1 MAAGER
7 MAPVSS
13 TQPDLRMR
21 FLRTRRLS
29 VIAAALAAALL
40 GGCSPDATD
49 RRAGGRAVADS
60 APLDELLDQLR
71 GGPETEREAAA
82 VALARPGPRLQ
93 EQVTALGAA
102 LRDTNTQLGSTA
114 AWALSQLG
122 AASIPTL
129 VGGVTDNR
137 PGVRYNSV
145 YALGAIGQATPP
157 ATQAVNKALID
168 PDPTVRKA
176 AAWAMTQLGPRPSK
190 SAGGTALGS
199 VEDLAAGLK
208 GLNPMERVNAVLR
221 YQGYAGE
228 EDRSIPL
235 LIRALG
241 DQDTRVRAAAGNA
254 LVSLGAPAQAALS
267 SALSDSNP
275 VVRREASV
283 TLVRM
288 SGTLH

>member
-1 MAAGER
+1 
-7 MAPVSS
+7 
-13 TQPDLRMR
+13 MR
-21 FLRTRRLS
+21 FPRAHQLS
-29 VIAAALAAALL
+29 VIGAVLAATLL
-40 GGCSPDATD
+40 GACASDAPD
-49 RRAGGRAVADS
+49 RRGGGRAVADS
-60 APLDELLDQLR
+60 APLDTLLAVLR
-71 GGPETEREAAA
+71 GAPESAREEAA

-93 EQVTALGAA
+93 EQIDALGAA
-102 LRDTNTQLGSTA
+102 LRDTNSQLGSTA

-129 VGGVTDNR
+129 VSGVTDNR

-157 ATQAVNKALID
+157 ATQAVNKALTD

-176 AAWAMTQLGPRPSK
+176 AAWAMTQLGPQPSK
-190 SAGGTALGS
+190 LAGGTALGS
-199 VEDLAAGLK
+199 AEDLAAGLK
-208 GLNPMERVNAVLR
+208 GLNPMERLNAVIR

-254 LVSLGAPAQAALS
+254 LVSLGSPAQAALS
-267 SALSDSNP
+267 TALSDSNP

-288 SGTLH
+288 SGKLH

>member
-21 FLRTRRLS
+21 SPRTAQLS
-29 VIAAALAAALL
+29 ITAAALAAALL
-40 GGCSPDATD
+40 GSCSSEATD
-49 RRAGGRAVADS
+49 RRAAGRVVADS
-60 APLDELLDQLR
+60 APLDELLTQLR
-71 GGPETEREAAA
+71 GGPENEREAAA
-82 VALARPGPRLQ
+82 VALARSGPRLQ
-93 EQVTALGAA
+93 EQIDALAGA

-122 AASIPTL
+122 AASIPSL
-129 VGGVTDNR
+129 IGALTDNR

-176 AAWAMTQLGPRPSK
+176 AAWAMTRLGPQPSK
-190 SAGGTALGS
+190 LAGGAALGS

-208 GLNPMERVNAVLR
+208 GLNPMERLNAVLR
-221 YQGYAGE
+221 YRGYVGE

-241 DQDTRVRAAAGNA
+241 DQDTRVRAAAGDA

-288 SGTLH
+288 SGSLH